1 MMISNAYTSLE
12 LINNKKDWGVVT
24 APIDPAMDSSS
35 IDFEFIYAVAAD
47 SANKRAAW
55 EFVKFVNGPEMAQAR
70 SRTLK
75 GQLPSRNGY
84 MKDIKGRSTDPYYTP
99 KIRAENNI
107 ERDERIPSEFFP
119 SFDKLLRVELDA
131 VVANEKTVDEAA
143 AALEEK
149 AQELLMKV
157 RESANKDKAK

>member
-1 MMISNAYTSLE
+1 MMISNANTAQE
-12 LINNKKDWGVVT
+12 LRNSKKDWGVVT

-35 IDFEFIYAVAAD
+35 IEFGYIYAVAAD

-70 SRTLK
+70 SRALWDE
-75 GQLPSRNGY
+75 LPSRNGY
-84 MKDIKGRSTDPYYTP
+84 LKDIKGRSTDPFYVP
-99 KIRAENNI
+99 KIRTENNI
-107 ERDERIPSEFFP
+107 QRDARIPFKFFVL
-119 SFDKLLRVELDA
+119 FDKPLRVELDA

-157 RESANKDKAK
+157 REAANKDKAK